1 MKDITE
7 KCISDSIYLEHIEKP
22 EELYNMKRAT
32 QARIGI
38 GRTGA
43 RYKTEVMLSF
53 FADQAAAS
61 DAVSSEVEKEV
72 VESLGVFEVK
82 TRCNDKYEMLT
93 RPDWGRVFE
102 EDTQNYIKQNCVMN
116 PDLQI
121 YFGDGLSAPSIQA
134 NIPELYP
141 TIKKGLND
149 RGITTGTPFFVRYCR
164 VNTARTI
171 GPLLQA
177 KVVCVLIGER
187 PGLSTSESMSAYI
200 AYNARPEMSESDYTV
215 VSNISKHGIPP
226 LEAASQI
233 VDLIDLML
241 QKKKSGI
248 ALKEEITL

>member
-1 MKDITE
+1 
-7 KCISDSIYLEHIEKP
+7 
-22 EELYNMKRAT
+22 
-32 QARIGI
+32 
-38 GRTGA
+38 
-43 RYKTEVMLSF
+43 
-53 FADQAAAS
+53 
-61 DAVSSEVEKEV
+61 
-72 VESLGVFEVK
+72 
-82 TRCNDKYEMLT
+82 MLT

-116 PDLQI
+116 PDVQI